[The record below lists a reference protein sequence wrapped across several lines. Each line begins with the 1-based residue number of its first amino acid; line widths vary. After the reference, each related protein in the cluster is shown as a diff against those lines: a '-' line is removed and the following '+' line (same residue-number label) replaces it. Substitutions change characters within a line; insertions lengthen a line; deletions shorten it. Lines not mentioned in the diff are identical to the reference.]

1 MIVEN
6 VTPVKN
12 PRIAAR
18 VVGGKALLV
27 VIDNKQLHT
36 LNEVGTRIWELC
48 DGRSV
53 GAIADVITEEFDVD
67 RSSALQDVENFLI
80 ELRRVGALEPEVA

>member
-18 VVGGKALLV
+18 VVDGKALLV

-36 LNEVGTRIWELC
+36 LNEVATRIWELC

-53 GAIADVITEEFDVD
+53 GAIADVIIEEFNVD
-67 RSSALQDVENFLI
+67 RSSALQDIQKFLI